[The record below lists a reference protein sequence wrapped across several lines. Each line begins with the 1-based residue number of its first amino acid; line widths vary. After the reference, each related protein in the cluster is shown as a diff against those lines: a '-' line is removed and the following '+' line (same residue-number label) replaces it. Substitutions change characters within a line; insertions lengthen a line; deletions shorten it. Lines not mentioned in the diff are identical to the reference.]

1 MATIVNP
8 TLTERIV
15 RGLRKA
21 ATEIE
26 EFTVQA
32 SLGEMEARELFE
44 KNKKKYRKFLFEAIL
59 QLEKAKDVTKAT
71 VEKIRGAVDELQVQL
86 ALGRAESRVLFLE
99 HRKKKRAAGAKAQA
113 GIKKDN
119 VPPQYKEPNNTEL
132 QKQKIKLDIL
142 KLKYKAKNAFA
153 KQEMKG
159 RKRDFTNR
167 LQLVR
172 DKFRGRKANRWKV
185 FNDEISEAWVHLK
198 KAFTK

>member
-1 MATIVNP
+1 MV
-8 TLTERIV
+8 
-15 RGLRKA
+15 
-21 ATEIE
+21 
-26 EFTVQA
+26 
-32 SLGEMEARELFE
+32 
-44 KNKKKYRKFLFEAIL
+44 
-59 QLEKAKDVTKAT
+59 
-71 VEKIRGAVDELQVQL
+71 
-86 ALGRAESRVLFLE
+86 RAESRDLFEEQL
-99 HRKKKRAAGAKAQA
+99 KKIRAAVAKAQSV
-113 GIKKDN
+113 IKKAN
-119 VPPQYKEPNNTEL
+119 VPPQYTEPMNTEL
-132 QKQKIKLDIL
+132 QKLKIKLDIL